1 MQEEN
6 LEEEAEHK
14 SKNGEGE
21 STESTQQVRALAV
34 KFEDLENRLP
44 KIAFCSP
51 NGCHTTCV
59 QMCRHTHAHTIN
71 TC

>member
-6 LEEEAEHK
+6 LKEEAEHR

-21 STESTQQVRALAV
+21 FTESTQQVRALAI
-34 KFEDLENRLP
+34 KFEDLENRFP
-44 KIAFCSP
+44 KITFCSP
-51 NGCHTTCV
+51 NVCHTTCMH
-59 QMCRHTHAHTIN
+59 MCRHTRAHTIN